1 MSFVICKLIEVNKHV
16 IEFHFSITASPVS
29 DDIIMQDMIIYE
41 SDNAALLNIIS
52 SFQHKYSFYRYGLT
66 FDRVNRITD
75 YKGVW
80 SLVGI
85 SNRDGYSSFYD
96 INNERIYFGVL
107 EKDNLI
113 FSRFSP
119 LSICSDDFLDIN
131 EIGCLL
137 SQKERLLLNED
148 TFFKILEEKHKGICV
163 ISINSFSDDFS
174 QIVLRVRLDVIGFE
188 RINKLLDL
196 IRT

>member
-16 IEFHFSITASPVS
+16 IEFHFSITASSVS

-41 SDNAALLNIIS
+41 SDNAALLIIIS

-85 SNRDGYSSFYD
+85 SNRDGYS
-96 INNERIYFGVL
+96 
-107 EKDNLI
+107 
-113 FSRFSP
+113 
-119 LSICSDDFLDIN
+119 
-131 EIGCLL
+131 
-137 SQKERLLLNED
+137 
-148 TFFKILEEKHKGICV
+148 
-163 ISINSFSDDFS
+163 
-174 QIVLRVRLDVIGFE
+174 
-188 RINKLLDL
+188 
-196 IRT
+196 